1 MIQRISL
8 FKCYPISSIMLKYP
22 LQGLF
27 SLNYFIGCKKKFSN
41 FFLNFINSI
50 FKFSFINFR
59 YFMTIGAFFG
69 LFAATFV
76 ALIPASRLILSM
88 ANDNLLPSVYFSR
101 ITKKSCIPYNAV
113 ISAGIMAI
121 LLLFIRKNSLIDIA
135 ALNLPI
141 RFVLMVSSVSLL

>member
-1 MIQRISL
+1 
-8 FKCYPISSIMLKYP
+8 
-22 LQGLF
+22 
-27 SLNYFIGCKKKFSN
+27 
-41 FFLNFINSI
+41 
-50 FKFSFINFR
+50 
-59 YFMTIGAFFG
+59 MTIGAFFG

-88 ANDNLLPSVYFSR
+88 ANDNLLPSIYFSR